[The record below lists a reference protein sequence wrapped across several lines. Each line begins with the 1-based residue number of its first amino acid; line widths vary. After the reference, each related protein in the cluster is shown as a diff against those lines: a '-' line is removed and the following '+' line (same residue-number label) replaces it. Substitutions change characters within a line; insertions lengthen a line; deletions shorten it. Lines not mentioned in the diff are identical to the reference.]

1 MITERD
7 KLLVE
12 LVSEILRSEMISGKT
27 LIPYSLRHKA
37 LKERDKILYEHDKN
51 TCEDV

>member
-1 MITERD
+1 MRSRD
-7 KLLVE
+7 KLFVE
-12 LVSEILRSEMISGKT
+12 LVEEIMRSERMTGKT

-37 LKERDKILYEHDKN
+37 IKEMDKILYEHDKN